1 MEEYGTAAGIPLDS
15 FYDGRLGEEEKKLLY
30 DEDTVLVEKPDVR
43 SGVAPH
49 HYADIEP
56 ENNPHT
62 TNFHG
67 SKEFASI
74 AFWEMDNDFKFECIR
89 FFIVPIPLKR
99 EIQSVE
105 STKLNQVL
113 YQSPHSKDKDVFFF
127 YMSQNTN

>member
-1 MEEYGTAAGIPLDS
+1 MLGNKLQKSVMKGLAGSRISSMEEYGTAAGIPLDS
-15 FYDGRLGEEEKKLLY
+15 FYDGRLGEEEKRLLY

-74 AFWEMDNDFKFECIR
+74 AFW
-89 FFIVPIPLKR
+89 
-99 EIQSVE
+99 
-105 STKLNQVL
+105 
-113 YQSPHSKDKDVFFF
+113 
-127 YMSQNTN
+127 